1 MASPLVK
8 TLLRKCRSED
18 GTTTVD
24 SLTDTFLTSIAEGG
38 GAQLSSGSVNG
49 QSFARGLL
57 SAYTQKEVIEAADE
71 CLGLWAEIGTDSDAL
86 DELLNRKPQ
95 RKTVARF

>member
-8 TLLRKCRSED
+8 TLLRKCRSEN

-24 SLTDTFLTSIAEGG
+24 LLEATFLTAIVEGG
-38 GAQLSSGSVNG
+38 GSQLASGSVNG

-57 SAYTQKEVIEAADE
+57 NSYSQTQIIDAVNE
-71 CLGLWAEIGTDSDAL
+71 CLALWSEIGTDAEAL
-86 DELLNRKPQ
+86 DEILNRRPQ
-95 RKTVARF
+95 RTTVARF